1 MFIDYVTLLLVNML
15 AGHVLLA
22 LFILR
27 ARDEQSRRHWVP
39 ALAAV
44 GIVAFIPGLHMIFT
58 WPLPGSYS
66 SAYGEMSVLFG
77 TVFLALAMGARTGSS
92 LIPVGLYTVFAGV
105 ASIVL
110 GIRFI
115 GLGFTLSPW
124 VSGIG
129 FVATGSAGV
138 LLPLA
143 LRVPNPALLRR
154 LVAAILLVAAIIWA
168 MTAYPAL
175 WSHMEN
181 FKDWTP
187 SATLERSQK

>member
-27 ARDEQSRRHWVP
+27 ARDAESRRQWAP
-39 ALAAV
+39 ALVAV

-66 SAYGEMSVLFG
+66 SAYGEMSVFFG
-77 TVFLALAMGARTGSS
+77 TVFLASALGARAGWS
-92 LIPVGLYTVFAGV
+92 LVPAGLYAVFPGV

-124 VSGIG
+124 ISGIG
-129 FVATGSAGV
+129 FMATGSAGI

-143 LRVPNPALLRR
+143 LKVPGSAFLRR

-175 WSHMEN
+175 WSHMDN